1 LKREVKPV
9 VNSAKIVANTS
20 IRNNRPNSLEKKKF
34 LIDERSR
41 LFVEADDSCA
51 DAILDSFQRVP
62 RRLFASKENSVTD

>member
-1 LKREVKPV
+1 
-9 VNSAKIVANTS
+9 
-20 IRNNRPNSLEKKKF
+20 PNSLEKKKF

-41 LFVEADDSCA
+41 LFVESDDSCA